1 MTSPDDDSAPAAS
14 SSVPETFSDR
24 VYRSPSGIGGG
35 VLRLPVACGAPA
47 LLPVRHRPA
56 ARPPA
61 VERPKRSRDGRVR
74 SAGGATTLRIG
85 CWSARVVRGGR
96 DAALT
101 LQSCVGPDTGSATSA
116 GSDAAPAPSVS
127 VSVSVSPAPALSLS
141 PAPAPIRFPLPPRD
155 PS

>member
-1 MTSPDDDSAPAAS
+1 MAEA
-14 SSVPETFSDR
+14 VPGR
-24 VYRSPSGIGGG
+24 
-35 VLRLPVACGAPA
+35 
-47 LLPVRHRPA
+47 
-56 ARPPA
+56 ARP
-61 VERPKRSRDGRVR
+61 ERGR

-127 VSVSVSPAPALSLS
+127 VSPAPAPALSLS
-141 PAPAPIRFPLPPRD
+141 PSPAPAPPPAPIRFPLPPRA